1 MVLYEGLGENMR
13 CYNCGASLSEKS
25 YCTSCGS
32 DVAVYKKIIGLS
44 NLYYNDGLAKA
55 KVRDL
60 SGAIISLKRS
70 LKFHK
75 NNIPARNLLG
85 LVYFEIGE
93 TVAALGQWILSTNIQ
108 PEKNIAHD
116 YMKTLSSNQGKLDSI
131 NQTIRKYNVCLDYC
145 RQESYDLAV
154 IQLKKLLSV
163 NTHLVQGYQLLALL
177 YIREQDYE
185 KAYKQLQLA
194 LKIDKAN
201 TTTLHLIREISDDE
215 SGHHG
220 KIALKSDEGI
230 RLIKRS
236 QDKVEYYS
244 GNETIIQPANI
255 KENNGLWTIIN
266 IVIGL
271 VVGAAVTG
279 FLILPAQNQ
288 VIKNKYKSKEN
299 ATYEELQEKK
309 AQIDSLNAQIAQ
321 LQGSVDSANAQLSN
335 YEGDSGVITGLVSL
349 VEAEKIFAGGNIADT
364 FAKIVTVNREVLPD
378 GAKALWQELYDKCI
392 NQILDEAKKQYTE
405 RNNADSAINY
415 YQQVLSVDGEN
426 EDAMYNYA
434 AALKKK
440 GSRDEAIQKINEYL
454 QKYPTGKY
462 ASDASKALGELQGQ

>member
-1 MVLYEGLGENMR
+1 MR
-13 CYNCGASLSEKS
+13 CYNCGAALSEKT

-44 NLYYNDGLAKA
+44 NLYYNDGLEKA

-70 LKFHK
+70 LKFYK

-85 LVYFEIGE
+85 LVYFEVGE
-93 TVAALGQWILSTNIQ
+93 TVAALGQWIISTNIQ
-108 PEKNIAHD
+108 PDKNIAED
-116 YMKTLSSNQGKLDSI
+116 YMKTLSANQGKLDSI

-145 RQESYDLAV
+145 NQESYDLAV

-177 YIREQDYE
+177 YIREQEYE
-185 KAYKQLQLA
+185 KAYRQLQLA

-201 TTTLHLIREISDDE
+201 TTTLHLIREISDD
-215 SGHHG
+215 GTNHHG
-220 KIALKSDEGI
+220 KIALKGDEGI
-230 RLIKRS
+230 KLIKRS
-236 QDKVEYYS
+236 RDKVEYYS

-255 KENNGLWTIIN
+255 KENNGMWTIIN

-288 VIKNKYKSKEN
+288 VVKNKYKSKEN
-299 ATYEELQEKK
+299 AAYEELQEKK
-309 AQIDSLNAQIAQ
+309 AQIDSLNSQIAQ
-321 LQGSVDSANAQLSN
+321 LQGNVDSANAQLSN
-335 YEGDSGVITGLVSL
+335 YEGDSGIITGLVAL
-349 VEAEKIFAGGNIADT
+349 AEAEKISNGGNIADT
-364 FAKIVTVNREVLPD
+364 FAKIVTINKDVLPQD
-378 GAKALWQELYDKCI
+378 AQTMWQELYDSCI
-392 NQILDEAKKQYTE
+392 NQILDEAKKQYTSK
-405 RNNADSAINY
+405 NNADNAIKY
-415 YQQVLSVDGEN
+415 YEQVLSVDPQN
-426 EDAMYNYA
+426 EEAMYNYA
-434 AALKKK
+434 AALRKKDSK
-440 GSRDEAIQKINEYL
+440 DEAVAKFNDYL
-454 QKYPTGKY
+454 QKYPSGKY

>member
-1 MVLYEGLGENMR
+1 MR

-25 YCTSCGS
+25 YCTSCGA
-32 DVAVYKKIIGLS
+32 DVGVYKKIIGLS

-60 SGAIISLKRS
+60 SGAIVSLKRS
-70 LKFHK
+70 LKFYK

-85 LVYFEIGE
+85 LVYFEVGE
-93 TVAALGQWILSTNIQ
+93 TVAALGQWIISTNIQ
-108 PEKNIAHD
+108 PEKNIAED
-116 YMKTLSSNQGKLDSI
+116 FMKTVSANQGKLDSI
-131 NQTIRKYNVCLDYC
+131 NQTIRKYNLCLDYC
-145 RQESYDLAV
+145 NQGSYDLAV

-201 TTTLHLIREISDDE
+201 TTTLHLIREISDDG

-220 KIALKSDEGI
+220 KFALKSDEGI
-230 RLIKRS
+230 KLIKRS

-244 GNETIIQPANI
+244 GNETIIQPANV

-288 VIKNKYKSKEN
+288 VVKNKYKAKEN
-299 ATYEELQEKK
+299 AAYEELQEKK
-309 AQIDSLNAQIAQ
+309 AQIDSLNNQIAQ
-321 LQGSVDSANAQLSN
+321 LQGSVDSANAQLNN
-335 YEGDSGVITGLVSL
+335 YEGDSGVITGLVAL
-349 VEAEKIFAGGNIADT
+349 AQAEKIDAGGNVADT
-364 FAKIVTVNREVLPD
+364 FAKLITINKDVLPD
-378 GAKALWQELYDKCI
+378 EAKALWQELYDKSI
-392 NQILDEAKKQYTE
+392 NPILDEAKNQYSAK
-405 RNNADSAINY
+405 NNADNAIKY
-415 YQQVLSVDGEN
+415 YEQVLSVDAEN
-426 EDAMYNYA
+426 EEAMYHYA

-440 GSRDEAIQKINEYL
+440 GSKDEAVQKYNEYL
-454 QKYPTGKY
+454 QKYPSGKY
-462 ASDASKALGELQGQ
+462 ASDASKALGELQTQ